1 MQIEILPSLL
11 AADGAHLAEGAHQA
25 ETAGADALHV
35 DVMDG
40 HFVPNMSFGP
50 DTVAAM
56 KRVTTLRLDVHLML
70 ARPDRYVE
78 RFAKAGAAAISFHV
92 EAYSDV
98 PATLAAIR
106 EQRIPA
112 GLVLKPATPAAALYP
127 WLGLFDFVLIM
138 TVEPGYGGQ
147 SFRPEM
153 LPKISLVRQ
162 MALQEAPTP
171 FPIMVDGGINAET
184 AARCAAAGANQLV
197 AGSSLYAAADM
208 AAAIRT
214 MREAATTAFNSAA
227 VGTS

>member
-112 GLVLKPATPAAALYP
+112 GLVLKPATPAAARYP

-138 TVEPGYGGQ
+138 TVEPGFGGQ
-147 SFRPEM
+147 KLIPSTLEKVKQLRRYANSRNLKLDIE
-153 LPKISLVRQ
+153 
-162 MALQEAPTP
+162 
-171 FPIMVDGGINAET
+171 VDGGITLDNVGLAT
-184 AARCAAAGANQLV
+184 RAGANV
-197 AGSSLYAAADM
+197 IVSGSTIFGSPKP
-208 AAAIRT
+208 
-214 MREAATTAFNSAA
+214 TAVISKMLEIAEENPFE
-227 VGTS
+227 G